1 MERYLASTQPS
12 DLNQEEIQHL
22 CKEIFNRQISK
33 PIKDLKVLQLTRPF
47 QPEYYQSES
56 GWDIL
61 IFNTMMVFIL
71 FE

>member
-33 PIKDLKVLQLTRPF
+33 PIKDLKVLQLTRPS

-61 IFNTMMVFIL
+61 VFNNMIVFIQ

>member
-1 MERYLASTQPS
+1 MEQYLASTQAT
-12 DLNQEEIQHL
+12 DINQEEIQTL
-22 CKEIFNRQISK
+22 CKEIFNRQIKK
-33 PIKDLKVLQLTRPF
+33 PIKDIKVLQLTRPF

-61 IFNTMMVFIL
+61 VFNTMIIFIL

>member
-1 MERYLASTQPS
+1 MEKYLATTTPT
-12 DLNQEEIQHL
+12 DMNQEEVQLL
-22 CKEIFNRQISK
+22 CQEIFNRQIRK

-61 IFNTMMVFIL
+61 IFNDLIVFIQ